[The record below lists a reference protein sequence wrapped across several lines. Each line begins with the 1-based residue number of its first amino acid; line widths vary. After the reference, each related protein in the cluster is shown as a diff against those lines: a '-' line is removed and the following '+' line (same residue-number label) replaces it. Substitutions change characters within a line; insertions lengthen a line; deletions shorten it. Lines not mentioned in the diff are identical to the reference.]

1 VLVIEIERH
10 SATVVQATVKPEVL
24 AQLLKDPGEM
34 GKTLTDEATTVDP

>member
-1 VLVIEIERH
+1 LRPRD
-10 SATVVQATVKPEVL
+10 ATVVQASVKPEVL